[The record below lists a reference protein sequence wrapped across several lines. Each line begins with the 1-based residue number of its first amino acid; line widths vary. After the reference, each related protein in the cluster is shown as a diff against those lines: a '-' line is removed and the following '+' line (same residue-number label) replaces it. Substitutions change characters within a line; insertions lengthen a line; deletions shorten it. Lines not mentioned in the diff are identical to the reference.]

1 MYVSARNRYMLV
13 HVIGT
18 TQFQSSKYQ
27 QKFIEINYITRQAF
41 LVLTVYHTGHILG
54 GVGTLEVPHLLYI
67 TVYTIDDIPK
77 RDIL

>member
-41 LVLTVYHTGHILG
+41 LVLAVYHTGHI
-54 GVGTLEVPHLLYI
+54 YI
-67 TVYTIDDIPK
+67 IGWCGHTRSPTFTVYYSVYH
-77 RDIL
+77 R